1 MNHTAQPQKRKQPDL
16 KMSGRPEQI
25 FFKRGNADGQ
35 QVHEEILNLA
45 NYQGNSNQ
53 NHMRYHLPHVRMA
66 TIKKNINNKC

>member
-53 NHMRYHLPHVRMA
+53 NHMNITSHMSEWLPSKR
-66 TIKKNINNKC
+66 T